1 MTSGAPADRHE
12 PMTSG
17 APAGH
22 RPRLM
27 IADDNPVIRSML
39 SMSLSNMFEM
49 VGVAAD
55 SEEAIEL
62 ARVTQPDAA
71 VIDVE
76 MPKGGGLLA
85 VRGILE
91 VAPGTA
97 IVMLSGDE
105 SDGGVR
111 ELMLAGAIA
120 YHRKGEAPHVLA
132 ESLTESIEAHARG
145 RHAPS

>member
-1 MTSGAPADRHE
+1 MTSVGPADRHQ
-12 PMTSG
+12 PMTSV
-17 APAGH
+17 APAKD

-39 SMSLSNMFEM
+39 SMSLSSGFEV

-55 SEEAIEL
+55 SEEAVEL

-85 VRGILE
+85 VREILE
-91 VAPGTA
+91 VAPDTA

-105 SDGGVR
+105 SDDVVR
-111 ELMLAGAIA
+111 RLMQAGAMA
-120 YHRKGEAPHVLA
+120 YVRKGEAPHVLA

-145 RHAPS
+145 RDAPS